1 MSAKRVIQAAVLFVF
16 LAGLWFAVITLFPVQ
31 LSRMAFAPTH
41 GFEPLPAL
49 TARSYADPALW
60 VARPDRPGNPAQWQP
75 PGAQRADRDTAP
87 GEAAVFFVHST
98 TFLGRDHWNAPLDD
112 IDSRR
117 RADLLVAATASAF
130 NDAGPVWVPHY
141 RQAALG
147 AFLTHGP
154 ARDQA
159 IDLAYADIRAAFS
172 AFLAAL
178 PADQPIILAGHSQGA
193 LYVARLLRDR
203 VRATPLARRLVAAYV
218 IGWPVSAQ
226 RGPPALGLPACAA
239 PDSTGCLA
247 GWMSFAEPARPDLLL
262 SALPTVPFEG
272 PGHGENGESFDGEAL
287 LCTNPLSGR
296 PGTAPM
302 PASANLGTL
311 LPDGRDPDTE
321 RAGPLAPG
329 IVPARCTARGLLL
342 VGPPPTVGQF
352 VLPGNAYHVYDIPL
366 FWANLRA
373 DVTRRHHA
381 WLRLHAPNNS

>member
-1 MSAKRVIQAAVLFVF
+1 MAA
-16 LAGLWFAVITLFPVQ
+16 
-31 LSRMAFAPTH
+31 
-41 GFEPLPAL
+41 
-49 TARSYADPALW
+49 
-60 VARPDRPGNPAQWQP
+60 

-218 IGWPVSAQ
+218 IGWPVSAR
-226 RGPPALGLPACAA
+226 RGPRRWACPPAP
-239 PDSTGCLA
+239 P
-247 GWMSFAEPARPDLLL
+247 PIRPD
-262 SALPTVPFEG
+262 ALPG
-272 PGHGENGESFDGEAL
+272 G
-287 LCTNPLSGR
+287 
-296 PGTAPM
+296 
-302 PASANLGTL
+302 
-311 LPDGRDPDTE
+311 
-321 RAGPLAPG
+321 
-329 IVPARCTARGLLL
+329 
-342 VGPPPTVGQF
+342 
-352 VLPGNAYHVYDIPL
+352 
-366 FWANLRA
+366 
-373 DVTRRHHA
+373 
-381 WLRLHAPNNS
+381 